1 MRRIKISPIFL
12 MLGFLIVFSFFR
24 DFIFTSFEKTVDTTK
39 AIEMIQSGEIK
50 NITMAGDKVKIT
62 DKNDNRFNF
71 VLPESLAEGFYDRY
85 ILPEVQSKNIVFNAK
100 SVQESSFF
108 QSIIP
113 YIIMIGGFFLIFNL
127 FFRQVGSQNK
137 EADQFA
143 KSKAKRF
150 KPNEAKKVT
159 FKDVAGLKEE
169 KRELYEIVDFLKNP
183 SKFTKVGA
191 RIPKGVLLVGP
202 PGTGKTYISRAVAGE
217 AGVPFFSISGSE
229 FLEMF
234 VGVGASRVRDL
245 FREAKMNAPCIIFI
259 DEIDAVGRK
268 RGTGLGGGH
277 DEREQTLNQL
287 LVEMDGFEKN
297 ESIIIMAA
305 TNRPDILDDALL
317 RPGRFDRT
325 VTIGLPDLKGRE
337 EILKVH
343 TADKPM
349 GDDIDLKNI
358 ARRTAGFSPAD
369 LENLI
374 NEAALL
380 SARINRTTIN
390 KDMLEEASVK
400 VLAGPEKA
408 SQVIT
413 EDEKKL
419 VSYHEAGHAIIG
431 HTLKKTDPVHM
442 VTIVLRGSAGGFTY
456 TVPEEE
462 SNYYTKKQMIDMM
475 IMLLGGRAAEDLKL
489 GDISTG
495 ASNDI
500 ERVTKIAHGMVAK
513 YGMSSKIGTLNY
525 SDDQSQSF
533 IGNTIGH
540 TKAYSEEI
548 LKDIDVE
555 MRDIVNYCYDKAKQ
569 ILVEHDDALE
579 RLAKALIE
587 KETVYK
593 NEFEAIYNGDYDPK
607 DFENEKL
614 ELY

>member
-1 MRRIKISPIFL
+1 MRKRRVSPLLSLLIF
-12 MLGFLIVFSFFR
+12 MMVFSIFR
-24 DFIFTSFEKTVDTTK
+24 QFVFRSFEKNLDTTK
-39 AIEMIQSGEIK
+39 AVEMIQSGEIK
-50 NITMAGDKVKIT
+50 AITMSGDRIIMI
-62 DKNDNRFNF
+62 DKNN
-71 VLPESLAEGFYDRY
+71 DRY
-85 ILPEVQSKNIVFNAK
+85 NSVIPMALTDIFYEKYIEPEVKSNNLVFNAR
-100 SVQESSFF
+100 SIQDTGFF
-108 QSIIP
+108 ERIFP
-113 YIIMIGGFFLIFNL
+113 YIIMIIGFWFIFNM
-127 FFRQVGSQNK
+127 FFKQLGHQNK
-137 EADQFA
+137 EVDQFS
-143 KSKAKRF
+143 KSRAKRF
-150 KPNEAKKVT
+150 KPTESKIIT
-159 FKDVAGLKEE
+159 FDDVAGLKEE
-169 KRELYEIVDFLKNP
+169 KRELSEIVDFLKNP
-183 SKFTKVGA
+183 AKFARVGA

-245 FREAKMNAPCIIFI
+245 FKEAKINAPCIIFI

-297 ESIIIMAA
+297 ESVIIMAA

-337 EILKVH
+337 EILKIH
-343 TADKPM
+343 TKNKPM
-349 GDDIDLKNI
+349 GDDIDLNHI
-358 ARRTAGFSPAD
+358 AKRTVGFSPAD
-369 LENLI
+369 LENLV

-380 SARINRTTIN
+380 SARVNRTTIN
-390 KDMLEEASVK
+390 KDMLEEASIK
-400 VLAGPEKA
+400 VLAGPEKS
-408 SQVIT
+408 SQVINP
-413 EDEKKL
+413 DEKRL

-442 VTIVLRGSAGGFTY
+442 VTIVPRGSAGGFTY
-456 TVPEEE
+456 TVPEKET
-462 SNYYTKKQMIDMM
+462 NYYTKNQMIEMM

-500 ERVTKIAHGMVAK
+500 ERVTKIAHGMVTK
-513 YGMSSKIGTLNY
+513 YGMSAKIGTLNY
-525 SDDQSQSF
+525 SDEEGQSF

-548 LKDIDVE
+548 LKDIDYE
-555 MRDIVNYCYDKAKQ
+555 MREIVNYCYNKAKQ
-569 ILVEHDDALE
+569 ILVENDEALE
-579 RLAKALIE
+579 RLAKALME
-587 KETVYK
+587 KETVYRK
-593 NEFEAIYNGDYDPK
+593 EFEAIFDGDYDPK
-607 DFENEKL
+607 DFEDEKL